1 MNITH
6 TLAASTLTVALDG
19 RLDTASV
26 PAVEQQIEQLL
37 LQTPQVES
45 IVIDAQKLEY
55 ISSSGLRIM
64 LKYKKRYDN
73 FSIINASLEVY
84 NVFEMSGFS
93 RIMNISKALR
103 KIDLSNMKVLASG
116 GMGAVYKISEEEIIK
131 VNHIAGSDEEL
142 ADEMRRA
149 KAAFVA
155 GVPTA
160 ISYDVVDCGD
170 GRKGVIYEALNSET
184 LSDRIDQHPED
195 IDWCIDQYIYLLK
208 TLHST
213 TPEPGTFDKMKDIF
227 AKRYEQTAQY
237 LTTQE
242 IDKVF
247 SMLDAIPE
255 AGTLIH
261 GDAHPKNILL
271 NGPVGAKEPMFID
284 MADMGTGH
292 PIFELSGIAL
302 ATLRHRMMPDDPNF
316 KFTIGL
322 SMQQARSFVSKAIS
336 KLYHIS
342 GEKEIYEM
350 EDRIYRLG
358 FLKRVSIIS
367 WQSPGINKVR
377 SLLIDNLR
385 TEFFPNIEQHID
397 DVKYFAEL
405 VKSSQ
410 V

>member
-6 TLAASTLTVALDG
+6 TYATSKLTVALNG
-19 RLDTASV
+19 RLDTATAPSV
-26 PAVEQQIEQLL
+26 DKEIELL
-37 LQTPQVES
+37 LQQYPETQS
-45 IVIDAQKLEY
+45 LIVDAEKLAY

-64 LKYKKRYDN
+64 LKYKKQIAQ
-73 FSIINASLEVY
+73 FGIINTSLEVY

-93 RIMNISKALR
+93 RIMDISKSLR
-103 KIDLSNMKVLASG
+103 KIDLTDKKVLAAG

-131 VNHIAGSDEEL
+131 VNHLAGSDEDL

-155 GVPTA
+155 GIPTA

-184 LSDRIDQHPED
+184 LSERIDQHPED
-195 IDWCIDQYIYLLK
+195 MDWCIDQYVNLLR

-242 IDKVF
+242 MDKVLR
-247 SMLDAIPE
+247 MLDAIPE

-271 NGPVGAKEPMFID
+271 NGPEGAKEPMFID

-350 EDRIYRLG
+350 EDRLYRLG

-377 SLLIDNLR
+377 GLLIDNLR

-405 VKSSQ
+405 VKSRE